1 MEHRSVMSPV
11 NISRRKGASQRLDI
25 GGYLPAVLL
34 VVLVGLVVARDPAFL
49 GVASLRS
56 VAVQAAPILLLAVGL
71 TPVILLGGIDLS
83 VAALTSLCSVLLV
96 SWANQAGIT
105 GVAGVVALATAAGA
119 VVGVVHSVAQVPSF
133 IVTLG
138 ALGLYSGLSLEASDA
153 TNTPLAE
160 GSPAISWV
168 NDYFAG
174 IPAGFVFGLIV
185 LAIVGLMVRFLP
197 WGRYLYA
204 MGSAEP
210 AALMSGVPKIRVRAA
225 AFALTGM
232 TSAMAAI
239 VLVGRTS
246 FGSPTLASGLL
257 LPAIAAVVVGGTAIS
272 GGVGGV
278 GRTLVGVLTVTVVQI
293 GMVVIGIDPVLQ
305 NVIFGAVIIV
315 AVALTIDRAKLSV
328 IK

>member
-1 MEHRSVMSPV
+1 MSPV
-11 NISRRKGASQRLDI
+11 KALRRAGTFRRPDL
-25 GGYLPAVLL
+25 GLYLPAVLL
-34 VVLVGLVVARDPAFL
+34 IGLVAVVAVRDPAFL
-49 GVASLRS
+49 EAPSLRS

-96 SWANQAGIT
+96 GWANQS
-105 GVAGVVALATAAGA
+105 GVAGVVAVVALATAAGA
-119 VVGVVHSVAQVPSF
+119 TVGLIHSVAQVPSF

-138 ALGLYSGLSLEASDA
+138 ALGLYSGLALQVSDA
-153 TNTPLAE
+153 TNEPLVE
-160 GSPAISWV
+160 GAAALSWV
-168 NDYFAG
+168 NDFFAG
-174 IPAGFVFGLIV
+174 VPAGFVFGLVV
-185 LAIVGLMVRFLP
+185 LAAVGLMVRYLP

-210 AALMSGVPKIRVRAA
+210 AALMSGVPKTRVRVA
-225 AFALTGM
+225 AFALAGM

-278 GRTLVGVLTVTVVQI
+278 GRTLIGVLTVTTVQI
-293 GMVVIGIDPVLQ
+293 GMIVIGIDPVLQ
-305 NVIFGAVIIV
+305 NVIFGLVIIV
-315 AVALTIDRAKLSV
+315 AVALTIDRAKLSQ